1 MKTLLFV
8 IDGFGI
14 GECEDSCKYN
24 DVGSNTFQNL
34 YLKRKMKLP
43 NFKKLGLFNIDGLKL
58 EKSNELIGSFGRI
71 RELSAGKDTTTGHWE
86 IAGIVLEKP
95 FPTFPDGFP
104 KSIVCKLEEKTGFKF
119 MYNKV
124 GSGTELIQTLGEEHL
139 KTGKLI
145 LYTSADSV
153 MQIAS
158 HTDIISIEKL
168 YEICEIAR
176 EIMVGKNAVGRVIA
190 RPFAG
195 EVGNFYRL
203 PDRKDFSLTPPKD
216 SVLDAFKENNLD
228 SIGIGKIE
236 DIFAFRG
243 LTESYHT
250 HNNKESIKKAVE
262 ISKRGFNGF
271 MFINLIDTDMLY
283 GHRND
288 IEGYAKCIEAIDKKI
303 PSIIKTLAEDDV
315 LIITADHGCDP
326 TTPSTDHS
334 REFVPLLVYGK
345 NLKSGVNFGT
355 LNGFDSISNS
365 IMDYYGLKKYDD
377 SFLKK
382 LK

>member
-14 GECEDSCKYN
+14 GECEDSCLYN
-24 DVGSNTFQNL
+24 DQGSNTFQNL
-34 YLKRKMKLP
+34 YLKRKMELP

-58 EKSNELIGSFGRI
+58 EKSKELIGSFGRI

-86 IAGIVLEKP
+86 IAGIVLKKP
-95 FPTFPDGFP
+95 FPTFPNGFP
-104 KSIVCKLEEKTGFKF
+104 KKLVEKLEEKTGFKF
-119 MYNKV
+119 MFNNV
-124 GSGTELIQTLGEEHL
+124 GSGTALIQELGEKHL
-139 KTGKLI
+139 ETGELI

-153 MQIAS
+153 LQIAA
-158 HTDIISIEKL
+158 HTSVIPLEKL
-168 YEICEIAR
+168 YEVCEIVR
-176 EIMVGKNAVGRVIA
+176 KEMVGKYAVGRVIA

-195 EVGNFYRL
+195 ETGNFYRL
-203 PDRKDFSLTPPKD
+203 PDRKDFSLDPPKD
-216 SVLDAFKENNLD
+216 SVLDIFKNNNLD

-250 HNNKESIKKAVE
+250 HNNEESIKKAVE

-288 IEGYAKCIEAIDKKI
+288 VEGYAKCIEAIDKNI
-303 PSIIKTLAEDDV
+303 PSIIKTLGEKDL

-326 TTPSTDHS
+326 TTESTDHS
-334 REFVPLLVYGK
+334 REFVPLLVYSKQFEGGVNLGTINGFNSLSNSLLDYYGIKKGESIFK
-345 NLKSGVNFGT
+345 NLK
-355 LNGFDSISNS
+355 
-365 IMDYYGLKKYDD
+365 
-377 SFLKK
+377 
-382 LK
+382 

>member
-14 GECEDSCKYN
+14 GECEDSCLYN
-24 DVGSNTFQNL
+24 DQGSNTFQNL
-34 YLKRKMKLP
+34 YLKRKMELP

-86 IAGIVLEKP
+86 IAGIVLKKP
-95 FPTFPDGFP
+95 FPTFPNGFP
-104 KSIVCKLEEKTGFKF
+104 KKLVEKLEEKTGFKF
-119 MYNKV
+119 MFNNV
-124 GSGTELIQTLGEEHL
+124 GSGTALIQELGEKHL
-139 KTGKLI
+139 ETGELI

-153 MQIAS
+153 LQIAA
-158 HTDIISIEKL
+158 HTSVISLEKL
-168 YEICEIAR
+168 YEVCEIVR
-176 EIMVGKNAVGRVIA
+176 KEMVGKYAVGRVIA

-195 EVGNFYRL
+195 DAGNFYRL
-203 PDRKDFSLTPPKD
+203 PDRKDFSLDPPKD
-216 SVLDAFKENNLD
+216 SILDIFKNNNLD

-250 HNNKESIKKAVE
+250 HNNEESIKKAIE

-288 IEGYAKCIEAIDKKI
+288 VEGYAKCIEAIDKNI
-303 PSIIKTLAEDDV
+303 PSIIETLDEKDL

-326 TTPSTDHS
+326 TTESTDHS
-334 REFVPLLVYGK
+334 REFVPLLVYSKQFKCGVNLGTINGFNSLSNSLLDYYGIKKSESFLK
-345 NLKSGVNFGT
+345 NLK
-355 LNGFDSISNS
+355 
-365 IMDYYGLKKYDD
+365 
-377 SFLKK
+377 
-382 LK
+382 